1 MSDLVLPLFGAASA
15 VAPLLQSRQQHVDE
29 INLTNQLHERGIEQA
44 RDLHDDAMAQ
54 TNELH
59 REAIKQAF
67 ALHEIEERTARALH
81 DLAVSHA
88 NELHADSKDLSLR
101 LHIEQLEQELLH
113 HKQQM
118 DHAHETAMRENMRD
132 VWEQKARKSE
142 TLLITN
148 TLMFGSLFAVLVE
161 GQLADGTDTLTML
174 VYSASLGI
182 SFAFLFLCMWFTL
195 KNQSR
200 MTSFNIYNR
209 DQLYSCGRTHGSF
222 ESYYNCHCAAI
233 ARLASHSFYVGAVAL
248 VVAACCFAYARFNY
262 HYETLAGALIFVLL
276 SAITLLTALVL
287 HFFYPTATRRAP
299 AVGGVPRKLRQQS
312 RRDVDPADTY
322 RGAAS
327 LPPADLLGFFTRQHF
342 RDPSALPRTFD
353 AQRSSALG
361 VAATAAAAAAAATSG
376 SRTPVQIN
384 TPALSDSDDIE
395 ANNDDDDDDN
405 DTYENSEPD
414 DDSYVPDD

>member
-1 MSDLVLPLFGAASA
+1 

-54 TNELH
+54 SNELH

-88 NELHADSKDLSLR
+88 NELHADSKDFSLR
-101 LHIEQLEQELLH
+101 LHIEQLEQELQH

-118 DHAHETAMRENMRD
+118 AHAHETAMRENMRD

-161 GQLADGTDTLTML
+161 GQLADGTDTVTML
-174 VYSASLGI
+174 VYSASLGV

-209 DQLYSCGRTHGSF
+209 DQLYSCGRVHGSF

-233 ARLASHSFYVGAVAL
+233 ARLASHSFYIGAVAL
-248 VVAACCFAYARFNY
+248 VVAACCFAYARFNF
-262 HYETLAGALIFVLL
+262 HYQTLAGALIFVLL
-276 SAITLLTALVL
+276 SGVTLLTALVL

-299 AVGGVPRKLRQQS
+299 AVGGVPRKLRQS

-327 LPPADLLGFFTRQHF
+327 LPPADLLGFFTRQYF
-342 RDPSALPRTFD
+342 PDPSVLPRTFD

-361 VAATAAAAAAAATSG
+361 VAATATATAAAAASG

-384 TPALSDSDDIE
+384 TPALSDSEIDDIE
-395 ANNDDDDDDN
+395 ANGITDDN
-405 DTYENSEPD
+405 DTNSEPD